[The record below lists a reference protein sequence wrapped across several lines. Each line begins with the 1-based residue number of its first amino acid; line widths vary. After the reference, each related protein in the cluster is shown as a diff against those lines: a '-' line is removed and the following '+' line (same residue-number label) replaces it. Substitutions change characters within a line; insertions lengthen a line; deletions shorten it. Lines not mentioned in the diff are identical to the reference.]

1 MGSAPCPLNLVRQ
14 RFAELVPFL
23 QARPCSFLLSTDGFW
38 LLLKPLSAGRH
49 TLKFGGKYNRQS
61 ADYGHMV
68 QDIEY
73 VLLVQ

>member
-1 MGSAPCPLNLVRQ
+1 
-14 RFAELVPFL
+14 
-23 QARPCSFLLSTDGFW
+23 
-38 LLLKPLSAGRH
+38 LKPLSAGRH